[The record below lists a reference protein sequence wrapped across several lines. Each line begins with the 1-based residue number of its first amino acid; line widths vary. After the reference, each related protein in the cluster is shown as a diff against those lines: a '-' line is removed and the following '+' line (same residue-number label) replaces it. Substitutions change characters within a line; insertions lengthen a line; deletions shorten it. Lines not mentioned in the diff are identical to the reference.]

1 MVYLKM
7 VLTPAT
13 QTIALKSAKPIH
25 FYKVCKKKRC
35 LKLVNYFLVST
46 RQKASHKSK
55 AKLAFVR
62 GE

>member
-25 FYKVCKKKRC
+25 FYKVCQKTLFEASQLFVCLYMAKMKR
-35 LKLVNYFLVST
+35 
-46 RQKASHKSK
+46 KS
-55 AKLAFVR
+55 